1 MAAGPFFGAARW
13 LLSRLLLVLLIALA
27 AMVVARQF
35 IDGGADGGPSTA
47 SPTPTVTRPSVNDHW
62 HATYEVF
69 VCGQRQPNFLFW
81 PGGVHTHNDGV
92 IHIHP
97 KNPSEESEGAR
108 LVKWFE
114 YGSGKLTQTQ
124 LRMPGSREDFKNGDT
139 CDDGSAAVLQVSVNG
154 VKMDDW
160 SDYIPQ
166 DGDQVR
172 IVFGPEE
179 DAD

>member
-1 MAAGPFFGAARW
+1 MAGGAFFGTTRW

-35 IDGGADGGPSTA
+35 IDGDASTV
-47 SPTPTVTRPSVNDHW
+47 SPTPTEGRPRINDHW

-69 VCGQRQPNFLFW
+69 VCGQRQPNFPFW
-81 PGGVHTHNDGV
+81 PGGVHTHDDGI

-97 KNPSEESEGAR
+97 SLPQEEGAGAR

-114 YGSGKLTQTQ
+114 YGGGKLTQTVI
-124 LRMPGSREDFKNGDT
+124 RMPGTREEYKNGDT
-139 CDDGSAAVLQVSVNG
+139 CDDGSEAMLQVSVSG

-166 DGDQVR
+166 HGDDVR
-172 IVFGPEE
+172 IEFGPEAG
-179 DAD
+179 AD